1 MESTLEGLFQFRIRV
16 FSVHVLD
23 KSVLKSA
30 QILEV
35 GTFSE

>member
-1 MESTLEGLFQFRIRV
+1 MESTLEGLLQFRILV

-35 GTFSE
+35 GTFSD

>member
-1 MESTLEGLFQFRIRV
+1 MESSLEGFFQFRIRV
-16 FSVHVLD
+16 FSVHALD
-23 KSVLKSA
+23 KVVLKSV